1 MRERHSTIREGII
14 VGAIG
19 ATAVAVWFLLVD
31 LVAGRPLFTPS
42 AMGAAL
48 FGDFGG
54 GININLGYVA
64 GYTVFHYL
72 AFIAVGMLA
81 AFSTHLAEAQAAWL
95 ALFLVLFVAFEVGF
109 YGLVATLNE
118 TGLLEALTWYQ
129 IGIGNLI
136 ATVAMA
142 AYLWQKHPA
151 IAGNLDRALSNRE
164 L

>member
-1 MRERHSTIREGII
+1 MRERHSIVREGII
-14 VGAIG
+14 VGVIG

-31 LVAGRPLFTPS
+31 VVAGRPLFTPS

-48 FGDFGG
+48 FGNFGG
-54 GININLGYVA
+54 GTGINLGYVA

-72 AFIAVGMLA
+72 AFIAVGTLA

-95 ALFLVLFVAFEVGF
+95 ALFLILFAAFEVGF
-109 YGLVATLNE
+109 YGLVAILNQ

-142 AYLWQKHPA
+142 VYLWQKHPA